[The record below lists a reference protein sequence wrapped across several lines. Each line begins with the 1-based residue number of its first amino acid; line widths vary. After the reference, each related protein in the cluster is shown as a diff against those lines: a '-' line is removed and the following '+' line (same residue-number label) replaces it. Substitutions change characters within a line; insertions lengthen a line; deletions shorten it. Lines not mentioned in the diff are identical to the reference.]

1 MQLLVLLALQEPSEG
16 KICFDNIELNSF
28 NLDSYRTKISFVPQD
43 PFLFYATIRENLLW
57 SNKNVTENE
66 IFDSLKIANAYDLVM
81 NLPLKL
87 DTVVGERGTELSGGE
102 RQRIVL
108 ARAILRKPQL
118 LILDEA
124 TSSLDQNS
132 ESLIIHSIKK
142 IAEFTTILIIAHRSS
157 TISIAD
163 KIYVLKHGKMI
174 ESGYFDQLKQIRNS
188 EFSKIVQEF
197 N

>member
-1 MQLLVLLALQEPSEG
+1 MKKE
-16 KICFDNIELNSF
+16 IES
-28 NLDSYRTKISFVPQD
+28 ST
-43 PFLFYATIRENLLW
+43 
-57 SNKNVTENE
+57 
-66 IFDSLKIANAYDLVM
+66 ANAYDLVM

-87 DTVVGERGTELSGGE
+87 DTFVGERGTELSGGE

-118 LILDEA
+118 LVLDEA

-142 IAEFTTILIIAHRSS
+142 ISKFTTILIIAHRSS

-163 KIYVLKHGKMI
+163 KIYVLSNGKI
-174 ESGYFDQLKQIRNS
+174 VESGYLNQLTEKENS
-188 EFSKIVQEF
+188 EFLKITQD
-197 N
+197 